1 MIPISHQ
8 HVLAVNSVT
17 FRWIMFNSEFSN
29 VIKITKNNGES
40 IELDQRRVKIRENES
55 GLMGISYV
63 APVFESMDLE
73 NFFEE
78 VLSSENLMLDIGG
91 TGDFNVSFRGIV
103 EGKGKNFPQN
113 LDHKIILLQEPKF
126 LDPRMNIQVT
136 GFSRFVTPEER
147 FG

>member
-1 MIPISHQ
+1 
-8 HVLAVNSVT
+8 
-17 FRWIMFNSEFSN
+17 MFDSEFSDK
-29 VIKITKNNGES
+29 IRITKSNGES
-40 IELDQRRVKIRENES
+40 IELDQKRVKIRENEN
-55 GLMGISYV
+55 GLMGVSYV

-73 NFFEE
+73 EFFDE
-78 VLSSENLMLDIGG
+78 VLSSENLMMDICG
-91 TGDFNVSFRGIV
+91 TGGFKVSFRGIV

-113 LDHKIILLQEPKF
+113 WDHRIILLQEPKF